1 MRNSPVYYGWFVLAA
16 SAVSEMLVQG
26 ATSYSA
32 GLFVLPL
39 QAEFHISR
47 AVANL
52 PVLIL
57 FAGAMLVAPLAGRA
71 LDTRSIRLVV
81 PVGAILLAASFAGIA
96 ATHSLAV
103 MAVILVFP
111 AAIAFMAAGPLNTS
125 TLASRW
131 FYRRR
136 GLAQGFAAV
145 ATSAGGFTVV
155 PLLSAA
161 IQRHGWRPALFY
173 EGVIESVIIVV
184 LALLVL
190 RNRPSDLGLQD
201 HPENQDRPA
210 NVPAAERLGWGDILF
225 SRAFWIPCLTLAAIS
240 GTCQAIVITLVP
252 YGVQLGMTPVAA
264 ALPISVF
271 AIVAAIT
278 KVVAGLLADR
288 INQRCLVDRGGAR
301 HDGVLV
307 VADRVGAAAR
317 AVCRRRPC
325 GRCAGLRLADD
336 RRSGRRQFRFGPF
349 WPGDGLGLCPVG
361 RTAPVV
367 GDFCRRHVRQDQK
380 LSHSLFGLCRAAGRH
395 IASGH
400 HGCARPQDVGCMTI
414 AGLIAELESRSILL
428 SLDGDQIRYRSPK
441 QAVTDADRDALR
453 ARRGEIMDYLNARTA
468 ARGLRAASPTAG
480 P

>member
-1 MRNSPVYYGWFVLAA
+1 MRNSPVYYGWYVLAA

-26 ATSYSA
+26 ATAYAS

-57 FAGAMLVAPLAGRA
+57 FAGAMLMAPLAGRA
-71 LDTRSIRLVV
+71 LDVWSIRRVV

-96 ATHSLAV
+96 VTHSLAV
-103 MAVILVFP
+103 MAVILVLP
-111 AAIAFMAAGPLNTS
+111 AAIAFMAAGPLSTS

-145 ATSAGGFTVV
+145 ATSAGGFIVV
-155 PLLSAA
+155 PLLGAA
-161 IQRHGWRPALFY
+161 IQRHGWRAALFY
-173 EGVIESVIIVV
+173 EGVIEGVIIVA

-190 RNRPSDLGLQD
+190 RDRPSSMGLQD
-201 HPENQDRPA
+201 HPENQGRPTNA
-210 NVPAAERLGWGDILF
+210 PIAERLGWGEILF

-288 INQRCLVDRGGAR
+288 INQRALLIVAALAMTASWLLLT
-301 HDGVLV
+301 VL
-307 VADRVGAAAR
+307 ALPPALFAAA
-317 AVCRRRPC
+317 
-325 GRCAGLRLADD
+325 GLAGLALGCALPTAAGLVAG
-336 RRSGRRQFRFGPF
+336 SFGSARFGQVMGWGYALTAALLLSSVIFAGVMFDKTKSYHIPF
-349 WPGDGLGLCPVG
+349 LVFAVLLAGISLLVIMV
-361 RTAPVV
+361 APV
-367 GDFCRRHVRQDQK
+367 RK
-380 LSHSLFGLCRAAGRH
+380 TSAA
-395 IASGH
+395 
-400 HGCARPQDVGCMTI
+400 
-414 AGLIAELESRSILL
+414 
-428 SLDGDQIRYRSPK
+428 
-441 QAVTDADRDALR
+441 
-453 ARRGEIMDYLNARTA
+453 
-468 ARGLRAASPTAG
+468 
-480 P
+480 